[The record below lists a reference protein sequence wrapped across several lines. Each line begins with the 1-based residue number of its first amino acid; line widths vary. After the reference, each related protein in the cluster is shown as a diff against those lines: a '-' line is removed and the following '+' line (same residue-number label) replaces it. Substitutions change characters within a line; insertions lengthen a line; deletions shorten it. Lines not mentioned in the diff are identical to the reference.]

1 MKKILI
7 LLTLSILFVSC
18 DSNSERINNKI
29 ELFKQ
34 PSHLSSLNYNIEIK
48 KYLIKHRTN
57 EISVDVLDSLL
68 VLSDT
73 KCDSIITDIVKK
85 NY

>member
-7 LLTLSILFVSC
+7 LLTLSLLFISC
-18 DSNSERINNKI
+18 DSNSERINTKI
-29 ELFKQ
+29 ELLKQ
-34 PSHLSSLNYNIEIK
+34 PSHLSSLNYNVEIK
-48 KYLIKHRTN
+48 KYLIKHKTN
-57 EISVDVLDSLL
+57 EINVKSLDSLL
-68 VLSDT
+68 ILSDN